1 MSWNIVLKM
10 SFGDCLNI
18 FSRSQYGSTQ
28 RGVLKCGC
36 MQMVKNNFFHLP
48 LHLQKRTRNLYESIS
63 MYSKSYVQS
72 EKVHG
77 QPVETK
83 GKKKKKKR
91 QTDSQLVKMAFISNE
106 YKEWLEQTKKKR
118 KTYADVYMD
127 PYCSLCRSHHGWS
140 QPKVLTIHL
149 QGFNLFLPADID
161 VHSSCFF
168 INFTVLHKYNE
179 KNGCRKGDRHICL

>member
-1 MSWNIVLKM
+1 MVLPKGVYWNAVACKWSKITSSTCPSTYRKEHK
-10 SFGDCLNI
+10 I
-18 FSRSQYGSTQ
+18 FMNPSACIQNHMYKVKKFTVSQWKQ
-28 RGVLKCGC
+28 RE
-36 MQMVKNNFFHLP
+36 
-48 LHLQKRTRNLYESIS
+48 R
-63 MYSKSYVQS
+63 
-72 EKVHG
+72 
-77 QPVETK
+77 
-83 GKKKKKKR
+83 KKKKW

-168 INFTVLHKYNE
+168 ISFTVLHKYNE